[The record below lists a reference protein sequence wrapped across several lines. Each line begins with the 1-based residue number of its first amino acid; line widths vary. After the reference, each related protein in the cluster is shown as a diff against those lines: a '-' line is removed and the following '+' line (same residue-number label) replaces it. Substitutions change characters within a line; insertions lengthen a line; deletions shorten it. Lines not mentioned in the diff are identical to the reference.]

1 MLLCAA
7 SLGLFGLAQVPE
19 PPPAEVEVRWTAPP
33 ECPDREALLRGIA
46 ERRGQPLVPGQARID
61 GRITRSGSRYVLR
74 LDFQAGARRERREL
88 GADACAPLVDATALR
103 IALAVDAATEAAAVE
118 PAEVGP
124 EAAPAGPPAASGQP
138 EAPDSGPSTPAAE
151 AAPVPVPPPVAEP
164 LAPPPERRAEAPMDA
179 APGRAVPR
187 AAAPGGLVRV
197 HGGPEY
203 GAVPGL
209 SGAVGLAV
217 GLLWPRLR
225 LELQGTFVAPRR
237 RELPQADLRAWLLA
251 ASVQVCARLGRGALE
266 FPVCGGVEAGSVRGV
281 AHGPTIERAAF
292 GLWVGG
298 VLSGGVAWRFHPRLA
313 LWAALQ
319 GVAAVRPSFQLR
331 DPEPTVV
338 LFEPSPVSGR
348 VLLGLE
354 LRIRDRR

>member
-1 MLLCAA
+1 MILRAA

-33 ECPDREALLRGIA
+33 ECPDRAALLRGIA

-61 GRITRSGSRYVLR
+61 ARITRAGSRYVLR
-74 LDFQAGARRERREL
+74 LDLQTGARHERREL

-103 IALAVDAATEAAAVE
+103 IALAVDAATEAAAEVE
-118 PAEVGP
+118 EP
-124 EAAPAGPPAASGQP
+124 EAAPVEPSPASEPP
-138 EAPDSGPSTPAAE
+138 EARDSEPSAPASE
-151 AAPVPVPPPVAEP
+151 ASPVPVPPP
-164 LAPPPERRAEAPMDA
+164 LAPPPGSRAEAPVA
-179 APGRAVPR
+179 APPDRAVSR

-209 SGAVGLAV
+209 SGALGLAL

-225 LELQGTFVAPRR
+225 VELQGTFVAPRR

-251 ASVQVCARLGRGALE
+251 ASVQFCARLGRGALE
-266 FPVCGGVEAGSVRGV
+266 FPLCGGVEAGGVRGV
-281 AHGPTIERAAF
+281 ARGPAIDRAAF
-292 GLWVGG
+292 GPWVGG
-298 VLSGGVAWRFHPRLA
+298 VLSAGVAWRFHPRLA
-313 LWAALQ
+313 LSAALQ

-331 DPEPTVV
+331 DPGPTVV

-348 VLLGLE
+348 LLVGLE